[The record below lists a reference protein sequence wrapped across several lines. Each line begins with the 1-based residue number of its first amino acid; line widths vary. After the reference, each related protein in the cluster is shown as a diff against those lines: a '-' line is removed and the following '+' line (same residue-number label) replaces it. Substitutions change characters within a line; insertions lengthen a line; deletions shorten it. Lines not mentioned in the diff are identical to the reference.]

1 MLRFILITFC
11 GLLLISCNNESASK
25 EKKLLLPVLGE
36 KKLAGAEAKDT
47 IYHTIQPFQ
56 FINQYGDTVSDKTI
70 ENKIYI
76 ADFFFATCQSI
87 CPQMSS
93 QLVHVQKAIEK
104 DNDVLILS
112 HTVNPMN
119 DTVEVLKGYAD
130 SYGAKRNKWHFLTG
144 KKKDIYDMARY
155 SYLVNALEDDGT
167 PEGFLHSELFLLIDK
182 QKRVRGMY
190 DGTDSVAVLKLLA
203 DIKLLEQE

>member
-1 MLRFILITFC
+1 MLRFVIITVC
-11 GLLLISCNNESASK
+11 SLLLFSCKTESTT
-25 EKKLLLPVLGE
+25 ETKKLLLPVLGE

-56 FINQYGDTVSDKTI
+56 FVNQYGDTISDKTVSG
-70 ENKIYI
+70 KIYVT
-76 ADFFFATCQSI
+76 DFFFATCQSI

-93 QLVHVQKAIEK
+93 QLVHVQKAFEK
-104 DNDVLILS
+104 DKDVLILS

-130 SYGAKRNKWHFLTG
+130 SYGAIKNKWHFLTG

-167 PEGFLHSELFLLIDK
+167 PEGFLHSELLLLIYK
-182 QKRVRGMY
+182 SKSISGM
-190 DGTDSVAVLKLLA
+190 
-203 DIKLLEQE
+203 